1 MKRVGT
7 ILKRIGKIVLGLLL
21 VLVVLAGALFIWLRS
36 ETAEVTEC
44 EPGFR
49 LYEHFDGADC
59 VPETASKIV
68 VNNAGI
74 SQFFAHVE
82 HPAVVQEN
90 SLDRY
95 TAADIPGLYERIR
108 EVNEGVYDAGRI
120 DSLNSTSLELFVEID
135 VELMITTGLIGSDV
149 GKVIESFVPIIV
161 LDPTGSWK
169 EHMQVASDLI
179 GEREEADRL
188 IKEYEKRVQI
198 LQEQFD
204 DPSKITIS
212 GARIFPTRTSVQL
225 PGSFASQII
234 SEVGF
239 TLPEAQLEV
248 AEQFPNSRIFDLS
261 EERID
266 LLDAD
271 YLFVFGG
278 TSDEE
283 LAYYDNT
290 TGDAIVEAFQNEP
303 LYGFLRAVE
312 FGNDYEVDLYWSAP
326 GIYSAHY
333 VLDDLFR
340 HVAGVDPE
348 AVAPNPLRL
357 ID

>member
-1 MKRVGT
+1 MRKF
-7 ILKRIGKIVLGLLL
+7 LKTAGKIVLGIVL
-21 VLVVLAGALFIWLRS
+21 VLVVLGVSFFIWLR
-36 ETAEVTEC
+36 ADQPEVTEC

-49 LYEHFDGADC
+49 LFEHFDGADC
-59 VPETASKIV
+59 VPETTSKIV

-74 SQFFAHVE
+74 SQFFAHVG

-90 SLDRY
+90 SIDRY

-120 DSLNSTSLELFVEID
+120 DSLNSASLELFVEID

-149 GKVIESFVPIIV
+149 GKVIETFIPIIV

-169 EHMQVASDLI
+169 EHMQIASDLI

-188 IKEYEKRVQI
+188 IEEYEMRVQI

-204 DPSKITIS
+204 DPSEITIS
-212 GARIFPTRTSVQL
+212 SARIFTNRTSVQL

-239 TLPEAQLEV
+239 TLPEAQLEI
-248 AEQFPNSRIFDLS
+248 AEQFPSSRIFDLS

-278 TSDEE
+278 VSDEE

-290 TGDAIVEAFQNEP
+290 TGDAIVEAFQNDP

-312 FGNDYEVDLYWSAP
+312 EGNDYEVDLYWSAP
-326 GIYSAHY
+326 GIYSAHF

-348 AVAPNPLRL
+348 EVSPNPLL
-357 ID
+357 LE